1 MRALVQRVAR
11 ATVSVDGVVVGTI
24 GYGLLVFLGVGS
36 GDTEDDVAYLT
47 DKIAHLRVFTDD
59 SGKFNLSALDTGGQV
74 LLVSQFT
81 LYADTRRGRRP
92 SFTEAA
98 PPQEAEPLFQQTA
111 ALLRQQ
117 GLQVETGTFQQHMM
131 VELINDGPVTIWL
144 DSADRLRHRG

>member
-59 SGKFNLSALDTGGQV
+59 SGKFNLSALDTGGQG

-81 LYADTRRGRRP
+81 LYADTRRGRAP
-92 SFTEAA
+92 SFPEAA